1 MYLPL
6 ARRAFKL
13 MEAAPVDGCLVEFG
27 VYKGEGLRIMSRLAK
42 VYLQAPPVLY
52 GFDSFE
58 GMPPTSAPLEGG
70 LARDWVRGA
79 LSDTRIEAVQQYLH
93 RKRVQARLVKG
104 IFADLSPL
112 VDYGIDKVRFAHIE
126 ADIYEGYR
134 DALRLLTPYVQ
145 AGTVMLLDE
154 VVPLADFRYQSMRM
168 HGKRALAEWE
178 KATGLNFSHS
188 SRFG

>member
-1 MYLPL
+1 
-6 ARRAFKL
+6 